1 MDDNMTSVEKNGNSC
16 FGGKMKKIL
25 WGMVFVF
32 LFGVGSSIVYL
43 YFSEDKEPPIIQIS
57 EDQITY
63 TENESYEK
71 LLKNVSAYDNQDGDV
86 SDSLEVE
93 NIFPDENAETATV
106 IFAAKDKHNNVSKQ
120 KCKIIYIRQNS
131 ETTILA
137 PESSLSPETEET
149 ETEKETEVNSASKEN
164 PVITLTCKSIKI
176 KKGENINRLSLI
188 ESMTDDKDTKEYLA
202 KRVRI
207 AGDEFDKDTPGAYK
221 QIYTVVDSDG
231 NKSNQAELTIIV
243 Q

>member
-1 MDDNMTSVEKNGNSC
+1 MDENMTSVEKNGNSC

-25 WGMVFVF
+25 WGIVFVF
-32 LFGVGSSIVYL
+32 LLGVGSSIVYL

-93 NIFPDENAETATV
+93 NIFPDENTETAIV
-106 IFAAKDKHNNVSKQ
+106 IFVAKDKHNNVSKQ

-131 ETTILA
+131 ETT
-137 PESSLSPETEET
+137 T
-149 ETEKETEVNSASKEN
+149 
-164 PVITLTCKSIKI
+164 
-176 KKGENINRLSLI
+176 
-188 ESMTDDKDTKEYLA
+188 
-202 KRVRI
+202 
-207 AGDEFDKDTPGAYK
+207 
-221 QIYTVVDSDG
+221 
-231 NKSNQAELTIIV
+231 
-243 Q
+243 